1 MQKAFKDKVIWITG
15 ASSGIGEAL
24 SYAFSDADAYLV
36 LSSRKAESLKAVKAQ
51 CKHPDKVC
59 ILPLDVTHYEAIPAV
74 AEKAIQ
80 FQGHLDILIN
90 NAGISQRA
98 LAQDTQLEVDQ
109 KIMDVNFFGS
119 VAVSKAILPH
129 FIERKSG
136 HIVVMNSVMG
146 ILGVPYRSAYCASKH
161 ALKGFF
167 DTLRSE
173 VHAANIQVTNI
184 LPGYVRTNV
193 TINALKGDGSPNDT
207 MAESTAGGYSP
218 AYFAWKVQRAI
229 ARKKKEVYIAKT
241 EVLGIYLMRFFPN
254 LFFRIIRN
262 HRLH

>member
-24 SYAFSDADAYLV
+24 AYAFSDADAYLI
-36 LSSRKAESLKAVKAQ
+36 LSSRNSKSLEAVKAKCQ
-51 CKHPDKVC
+51 NPNKIC
-59 ILPLDVTHYEAIPAV
+59 ILPLDVTDYVAIPAV

-80 FQGHLDILIN
+80 YRGQVDILVN

-98 LAQDTQLEVDQ
+98 LVQDTKLEVDQ
-109 KIMDVNFFGS
+109 QIMNVNFFGS

-129 FIERKSG
+129 FLERQSG
-136 HIVVMNSVMG
+136 HFVVMNSVMG
-146 ILGVPYRSAYCASKH
+146 ILGVPYRSTYCASKH
-161 ALKGFF
+161 ALRGFF
-167 DTLRSE
+167 DTLRAE
-173 VHAANIQVTNI
+173 VHDSNIKVTNI

-193 TINALKGDGSPNDT
+193 TINALKGDGSPNDE
-207 MAESTAGGYSP
+207 MAGSTASGYAP
-218 AYFAWKVQRAI
+218 EYFAKKVQRAI
-229 ARKKKEVYIAKT
+229 AKEKKEVYIAKS
-241 EVLGIYLMRFFPN
+241 EMLGIYLMRFVPN

>member
-24 SYAFSDADAYLV
+24 AYAFSDADAYLI
-36 LSSRKAESLKAVKAQ
+36 LSSRKAESLEAVKAD
-51 CKHPDKVC
+51 CKHPDKIC
-59 ILPLDVTHYEAIPAV
+59 ILPLDVTHYKTIPAI

-119 VAVSKAILPH
+119 IAVSKAVLPH
-129 FIERKSG
+129 FLARKSG

-167 DTLRSE
+167 DTLRAE
-173 VHAANIQVTNI
+173 VHASNIQVTNI

-193 TINALKGDGSPNDT
+193 TINALKGDGSPNDE

-218 AYFAWKVQRAI
+218 TYFAQKVQRAI

-241 EVLGIYLMRFFPN
+241 EILGIYIMRFFPN